1 MTSCR
6 VARTGCTVLLVRVG
20 VAKEAGRPDVIRRDG
35 AVVDEEDFEAV
46 GKGEHFDP

>member
-1 MTSCR
+1 M
-6 VARTGCTVLLVRVG
+6 LLQWCALGLPKRQG
-20 VAKEAGRPDVIRRDG
+20 ALVIRRNG